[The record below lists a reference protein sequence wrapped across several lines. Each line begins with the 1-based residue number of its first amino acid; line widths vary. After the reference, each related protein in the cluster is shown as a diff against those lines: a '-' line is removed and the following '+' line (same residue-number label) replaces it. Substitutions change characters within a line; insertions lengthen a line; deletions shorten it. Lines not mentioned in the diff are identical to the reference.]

1 MMFSPIIS
9 RYLFKEISASFF
21 GTLLILTLVIV
32 GNSFVR
38 LLADASN
45 GKLPVDVL
53 TESVL
58 FASAIS
64 LIKLVP
70 IALLIGMMLAF
81 SRLYRDSE
89 MAAIRAAGISP
100 MMLYRAIAWFVI
112 PLTLILTLLVMFASP
127 WLEGRYL
134 SIKQTVNE
142 RPEAAGIPAGVF
154 TTSSIKG
161 GELTI
166 LAEDIDKN
174 KSTMKRF
181 FAHTQQGENEVI
193 IWGETAELFIDINT
207 GDRVLEIHNGERYE
221 FKPQENSM
229 SFITFEEHA
238 MRIPLLEN
246 QYQAKL
252 SSMPTEQ
259 LWQSDHP
266 NQRAELHWRMGI
278 ILSAPLMALLA
289 LPLSHTTPRQGRYGK
304 IALGVLIYAFYANAL
319 ISGKSLLQK
328 ESIPGWLGLWW
339 VHLLLLMLAIWLVR
353 KSFGKAS

>member
-9 RYLFKEISASFF
+9 RYLFKEISNSFL

-38 LLADASN
+38 LLSDASS

-53 TESVL
+53 MESVL

-100 MMLYRAIAWFVI
+100 IMLYRAIAWFII
-112 PLTLILTLLVMFASP
+112 PLTLALGLLVMFASP
-127 WLEGRYL
+127 WLEGQYL
-134 SIKQTVNE
+134 SVKQTVNE

-154 TTSSIKG
+154 TTSNIQG

-166 LAEDIDKN
+166 LAEDIDSN

-181 FAHTQQGENEVI
+181 FAHAQQGENETV
-193 IWGETAELFIDINT
+193 IWGETAELFIDIDS

-221 FKPQENSM
+221 FKPQDDSM
-229 SFITFEEHA
+229 SYIQFEEHA

-252 SSMPTEQ
+252 SSLPTSA
-259 LWQSDHP
+259 LWQSDNP
-266 NQRAELHWRMGI
+266 NQQAELHWRLGI
-278 ILSAPLMALLA
+278 VLSAPLMALLA

-328 ESIPGWLGLWW
+328 GSVPDWMGLWW
-339 VHLLLLMLAIWLVR
+339 VHILLLLLALWLL
-353 KSFGKAS
+353 KKNFGSAS